1 MKNILIQNNEKLTG
15 FPFCLIK
22 GLHLKFKSYDE
33 VWNEIFKHC
42 KIITWYWNEY
52 WRHFGFHQYF
62 FYFSFFSLV
71 LLFFLSNLN
80 IHIVPI
86 WLGDEGDRYWS
97 SQLTVNNSICM
108 STMYICHVFYVLG
121 TVSRVSRVPWRVIPA
136 VTLGFSLNLA
146 KIIVNH
152 HVKIITTRAHYLLL
166 I

>member
-1 MKNILIQNNEKLTG
+1 MMKYEMKFLSTVRSSLDIEMNIEGILDFTSISSILVS
-15 FPFCLIK
+15 FLWFC
-22 GLHLKFKSYDE
+22 
-33 VWNEIFKHC
+33 
-42 KIITWYWNEY
+42 
-52 WRHFGFHQYF
+52 
-62 FYFSFFSLV
+62 
-71 LLFFLSNLN
+71 FFLSNLN